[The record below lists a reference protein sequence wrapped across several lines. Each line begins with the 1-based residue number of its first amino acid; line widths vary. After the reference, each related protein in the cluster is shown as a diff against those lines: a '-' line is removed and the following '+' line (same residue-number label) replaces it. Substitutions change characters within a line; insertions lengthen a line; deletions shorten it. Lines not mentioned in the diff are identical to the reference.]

1 MKTLKTFIVTLLLGC
16 VTVGL
21 VACGAGEMVTLG
33 TYNATNKTFTALP
46 TDADYSLVQNGYN
59 LKLQGTIPYS
69 DTILEIEAGN
79 IVAIKFTAP
88 TGVTVGGEGA
98 YVKTTNRQTTEGWN
112 EYGEEAFEDDG
123 SLIWVTS
130 VNKENSVQIKI
141 KWNEA
146 TSEVVYTLTVD
157 SNAVLETEA

>member
-1 MKTLKTFIVTLLLGC
+1 MKVLKTTMVALLLSL

-46 TDADYSLVQNGYN
+46 TDADYSLVQNGYD

-69 DTILEIEAGN
+69 DTTLEIEAGN

-88 TGVTVGGEGA
+88 VGVEVGGEGA

-112 EYGEEAFEDDG
+112 EYGEEAFEEDG

-130 VNKENSVQIKI
+130 VSKENSVQVKI
-141 KWNEA
+141 KWNE
-146 TSEVVYTLTVD
+146 SSNIVVYPLTVD
-157 SNAVLETEA
+157 SGAVLEQEA